1 MTPLHTPITPSTAS
15 DRRPIH
21 RLYPA
26 GTQKSPGN
34 PRVLGFL
41 RVGSPAN
48 PNTWGGAS
56 MNKAELIDAIADRT
70 GIAKSTV
77 DEVIKGMTETIET
90 QVASGDKIAI
100 PGFISFQKVKRAAR
114 TGRNPRTGET
124 IKIPASATV
133 KVTAGARL
141 KSSVK

>member
-1 MTPLHTPITPSTAS
+1 
-15 DRRPIH
+15 
-21 RLYPA
+21 
-26 GTQKSPGN
+26 
-34 PRVLGFL
+34 
-41 RVGSPAN
+41 
-48 PNTWGGAS
+48 
-56 MNKAELIDAIADRT
+56 LIDAIADRT